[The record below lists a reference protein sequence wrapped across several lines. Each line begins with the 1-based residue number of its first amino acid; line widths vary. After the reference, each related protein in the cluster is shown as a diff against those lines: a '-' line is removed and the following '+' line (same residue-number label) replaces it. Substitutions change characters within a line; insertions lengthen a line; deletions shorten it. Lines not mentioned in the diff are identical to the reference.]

1 MCNVPGALL
10 LFVQSAGLRVSFG
23 RSKASLTCSAHDPV
37 HLCGSHD
44 RARLSGIG
52 DQRLAAEWKAIA
64 CLGPPELRHHGP
76 ATPLPAHEPCTGA
89 SETGALRGHDGR
101 APGRSRT
108 DTGDPFRGPASSL
121 GLRGLGHD
129 TPAGP
134 VHSCSGEW
142 GEKTS
147 PGCTY
152 SIHAAPRRTNA
163 KRYQFTL
170 TWKRLRTQRSRA
182 VGASRTPRLCPA
194 PLRRFRLPGGHGR
207 IPRPAWPG

>member
-10 LFVQSAGLRVSFG
+10 LFVQSAGLGAAG
-23 RSKASLTCSAHDPV
+23 RSKASLIRSAHDPV

-52 DQRLAAEWKAIA
+52 DQRPAAEWKVIA
-64 CLGPPELRHHGP
+64 RLGPPELRHHGP

-89 SETGALRGHDGR
+89 SVTEALRGQDRR

-152 SIHAAPRRTNA
+152 SIHAPPGNECEALPIYLDLE
-163 KRYQFTL
+163 K
-170 TWKRLRTQRSRA
+170 LRTQRSRA
-182 VGASRTPRLCPA
+182 VGASRTPRLCLA
-194 PLRRFRLPGGHGR
+194 PLRRFRPPGGHGR
-207 IPRPAWPG
+207 TPRPAWPG